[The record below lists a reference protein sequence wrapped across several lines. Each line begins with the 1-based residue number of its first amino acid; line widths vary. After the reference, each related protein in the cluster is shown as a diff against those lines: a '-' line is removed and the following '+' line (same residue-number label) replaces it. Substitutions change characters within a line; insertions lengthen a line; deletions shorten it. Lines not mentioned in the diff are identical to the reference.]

1 MFKIT
6 KIKNGYKIFGGGV
19 IDLEGHCLVD
29 SENALGVYPIGS
41 VYISVNNTSPAQL
54 FGGTWEKLKDRFLL
68 GAGGSYSLGSEGGQT
83 SQSHAHWQN
92 IGFGNNL
99 LYAGEQHRSNAE
111 IRTEKGA
118 YVKMTAT
125 ASGPI
130 QLDATDSAT
139 ISTMPPYLA
148 VNIWKRI

>member
-1 MFKIT
+1 M
-6 KIKNGYKIFGGGV
+6 
-19 IDLEGHCLVD
+19 
-29 SENALGVYPIGS
+29 
-41 VYISVNNTSPAQL
+41 
-54 FGGTWEKLKDRFLL
+54 
-68 GAGGSYSLGSEGGQT
+68 
-83 SQSHAHWQN
+83 
-92 IGFGNNL
+92 
-99 LYAGEQHRSNAE
+99 YAGEQHRSNAE
-111 IRTEKGA
+111 VRTEKGA